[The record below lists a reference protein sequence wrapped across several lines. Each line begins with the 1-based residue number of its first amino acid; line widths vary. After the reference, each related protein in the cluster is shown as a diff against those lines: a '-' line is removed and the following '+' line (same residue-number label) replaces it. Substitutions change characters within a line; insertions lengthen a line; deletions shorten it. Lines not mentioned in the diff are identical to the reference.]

1 MTIKEQVYEIIA
13 KKMKR
18 NVEDLNDELNLKQD
32 LNADSIDTVEIVF
45 EVEEL
50 YKISV
55 PDEYA
60 ETIHTVGDAIKVVED
75 LVNG

>member
-1 MTIKEQVYEIIA
+1 
-13 KKMKR
+13 MKR
-18 NVEDLNDELNLKQD
+18 KVEDLKEDTNLKQD

-45 EVEEL
+45 EVEEK

-60 ETIHTVGDAIKVVED
+60 ETIHTVSDAVKVVED

>member
-1 MTIKEQVYEIIA
+1 
-13 KKMKR
+13 
-18 NVEDLNDELNLKQD
+18 
-32 LNADSIDTVEIVF
+32 VF